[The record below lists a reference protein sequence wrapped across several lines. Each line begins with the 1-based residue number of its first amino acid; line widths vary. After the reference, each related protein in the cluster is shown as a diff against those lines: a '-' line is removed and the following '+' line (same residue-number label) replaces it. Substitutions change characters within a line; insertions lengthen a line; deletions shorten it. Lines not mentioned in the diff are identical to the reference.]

1 MLERALTFTNVATL
15 ILIAAPEQ
23 IRAGREQLA
32 GDTASDHER
41 VTDAVSSSLT
51 AVIDLIDGYMHR
63 VLKGREDP
71 VGVVEELK
79 CALIEL
85 LPGDDVGNI
94 GRLYS
99 IYADL
104 SDIVDGYPFH
114 YGDGTEMIAQ
124 REIRD
129 SAWDWLNIPRNADGM
144 KTYVDHWAARIAAL
158 PTTDGGRPFRGNSGR
173 LEGDIRH

>member
-1 MLERALTFTNVATL
+1 M
-15 ILIAAPEQ
+15 
-23 IRAGREQLA
+23 
-32 GDTASDHER
+32 
-41 VTDAVSSSLT
+41 TDAVSPSLT
-51 AVIDLIDGYMHR
+51 AVINLIDGYMHR

-79 CALIEL
+79 YALVEL
-85 LPGDDVGNI
+85 LLRDDVGNA
-94 GRLYS
+94 GGLYS

-114 YGDGTEMIAQ
+114 YDDGAEMIAQ

-129 SAWDWLNIPRNADGM
+129 AAWDWLCIPLNADGM

-173 LEGDIRH
+173 LQGE

>member
-1 MLERALTFTNVATL
+1 LRA
-15 ILIAAPEQ
+15 
-23 IRAGREQLA
+23 AGARSSA
-32 GDTASDHER
+32 GDRASDHER
-41 VTDAVSSSLT
+41 VTDAASSSLT

-63 VLKGREDP
+63 VLNGREDP

-79 CALIEL
+79 CALVEL
-85 LPGDDVGNI
+85 PLTDDVGNT

-104 SDIVDGYPFH
+104 SDIVDGYPFD

-129 SAWDWLNIPRNADGM
+129 AAWDWLSMPRNADGM
-144 KTYVDHWAARIAAL
+144 EAYVDHWAARIAAL
-158 PTTDGGRPFRGNSGR
+158 PATDGGRPFRGNSGR
-173 LEGDIRH
+173 LGGE

>member
-1 MLERALTFTNVATL
+1 M
-15 ILIAAPEQ
+15 
-23 IRAGREQLA
+23 
-32 GDTASDHER
+32 
-41 VTDAVSSSLT
+41 TDAVSSSLADAVSSSST

-79 CALIEL
+79 CALVDL
-85 LPGDDVGNI
+85 LLTDDVVNVAA
-94 GRLYS
+94 LYS

-114 YGDGTEMIAQ
+114 YDDGTEMIAQ

-129 SAWDWLNIPRNADGM
+129 AAWEWLSIARNADGM
-144 KTYVDHWAARIAAL
+144 KTYVDRWAARIAAL
-158 PTTDGGRPFRGNSGR
+158 PTTDGGRPFRGDSGR
-173 LEGDIRH
+173 LEGE

>member
-1 MLERALTFTNVATL
+1 M
-15 ILIAAPEQ
+15 
-23 IRAGREQLA
+23 
-32 GDTASDHER
+32 
-41 VTDAVSSSLT
+41 TDAVSASLT
-51 AVIDLIDGYMHR
+51 AMIDLIDGYMHR

-79 CALIEL
+79 YALVEL
-85 LPGDDVGNI
+85 LLLRDDVEIAG
-94 GRLYS
+94 GLYS

-114 YGDGTEMIAQ
+114 YDDGTEMIAQ

-129 SAWDWLNIPRNADGM
+129 AAWDWLSISRNADGM

-158 PTTDGGRPFRGNSGR
+158 PTTDGGRPFRGDSGR
-173 LEGDIRH
+173 PEGE

>member
-1 MLERALTFTNVATL
+1 MTN
-15 ILIAAPEQ
+15 
-23 IRAGREQLA
+23 
-32 GDTASDHER
+32 
-41 VTDAVSSSLT
+41 AVSASLT

-63 VLKGREDP
+63 VLNGGEDP

-79 CALIEL
+79 SALVEL
-85 LPGDDVGNI
+85 LLRDDVGNA
-94 GRLYS
+94 GGLYG

-129 SAWDWLNIPRNADGM
+129 AAWDWLSIPRNADGV

-158 PTTDGGRPFRGNSGR
+158 PTTDGGRPYRGNPGR
-173 LEGDIRH
+173 LEGE

>member
-1 MLERALTFTNVATL
+1 M
-15 ILIAAPEQ
+15 
-23 IRAGREQLA
+23 
-32 GDTASDHER
+32 
-41 VTDAVSSSLT
+41 TDAVSPSLT
-51 AVIDLIDGYMHR
+51 AVIDLIDGHMHR

-79 CALIEL
+79 CALVDL
-85 LPGDDVGNI
+85 LLRDNVGNV
-94 GRLYS
+94 GGLYS

-114 YGDGTEMIAQ
+114 YDDGTEMIAQ

-129 SAWDWLNIPRNADGM
+129 AAWDWLSNPRNADGM
-144 KTYVDHWAARIAAL
+144 KTYVDRWTARIAAL

-173 LEGDIRH
+173 LEGE